1 MSTLVVVSNRVP
13 APSATASA
21 GGLAVGIVDALES
34 TGGIWF
40 GWSGQTAS
48 ERSVSPHV
56 DKAGNIQYLTVD
68 LRQEDI
74 DQYYFG
80 YANSVLWPLLH
91 IRLPA
96 ITYSEGDWETYS
108 DVNTYFA
115 TQLCQQLRG
124 GETLW
129 VHDYH
134 FMLLGKT
141 LRKMGVNEKIGF
153 FIHTPFPPADVFRA
167 LPHASE
173 LLDALSYFDLVGV
186 QTEMD
191 LQNLRD
197 CFEVLCGAT
206 VIGDGLLHLQ
216 HRTFR
221 IGAFPIGI
229 EPTRVAEIARAA
241 STSDESLRLKESLLE
256 RKLIIGVDRLDYTK
270 GLVDRFL
277 AYEHFLEKYRSEH
290 ENKVVFLQVTPP
302 SRASIP
308 EYIKITQTLE
318 RQAGHINGLYNN
330 YDKMPLRYLNQQF
343 DRDTLMGF
351 FALSDV
357 GLVTPLR
364 DGMNLVA
371 KEFIAAQPSEN
382 PGVLVLS
389 SLAGA
394 AEELDAALIVNPYDK
409 ESVADGICQAI
420 TMPIQERRQRW
431 ELLMEKLMH
440 NTATHWR
447 EKFLSFLQEDKP
459 SRLSTGSEFHPS
471 RHQTNELRHNKL
483 QRNKKEVG
491 VPVADV

>member
-1 MSTLVVVSNRVP
+1 MTSLVVVSNRVP
-13 APSATASA
+13 APSATSSA
-21 GGLAVGIVDALES
+21 GGLAVGIVDALDNS
-34 TGGIWF
+34 GGIWL
-40 GWSGQTAS
+40 GWSGQVAN
-48 ERSVSPHV
+48 ERSQTPHV
-56 DKAGNIQYLTVD
+56 DNTGAIQYLTVD
-68 LRQEDI
+68 LRQD
-74 DQYYFG
+74 DVDKYYFG

-96 ITYSEGDWETYS
+96 IVYSEANWDAY
-108 DVNTYFA
+108 VNVNHYFA
-115 TQLCQQLRG
+115 KILCQQLSG

-134 FMLLGKT
+134 FMLLGKA
-141 LRKMGVNEKIGF
+141 LRDMGVNEKIGF
-153 FIHTPFPPADVFRA
+153 FIHTPFPPPDVFRA
-167 LPHASE
+167 LPNACE
-173 LLDALSYFDLVGV
+173 LLDALSHFDLIGV
-186 QTEMD
+186 QTSMD
-191 LQNLRD
+191 LQNLRE
-197 CFEVLCGAT
+197 CFEMLRGAT
-206 VIGDGLLHLQ
+206 LIDDGLLSLYQ
-216 HRTFR
+216 RRFR

-229 EPTRVAEIARAA
+229 EPLRVAEIARAA
-241 STSDESLRLKESLLE
+241 SITEESLRLKESLQQ
-256 RKLIIGVDRLDYTK
+256 RKLIIGVDRLDYSK
-270 GLVDRFL
+270 GLVDRFM
-277 AYEHFLEKYRSEH
+277 AYENFLEKYRSEH

-343 DRDTLMGF
+343 DRDTLLGF

-357 GLVTPLR
+357 ALVTPLR

-371 KEFIAAQPSEN
+371 KEFIAAQPSED

-447 EKFLSFLQEDKP
+447 EKFLNSLQADTHQC
-459 SRLSTGSEFHPS
+459 LSAYRKHYRQQHKQVSS
-471 RHQTNELRHNKL
+471 
-483 QRNKKEVG
+483 
-491 VPVADV
+491 ADA